1 VAPSRPHELKV
12 ISSHHKETT
21 MSRIIRTTLQCL
33 SLALACAASAHA
45 APQGDGAALLDF
57 KSCAKPQYPHADVQ
71 AAHEGKVTLGFLV
84 NENGKVKD
92 SKVIK
97 SSGFTTLDEAA
108 RAALAQCSF
117 QPAVKKGKAVQE
129 WTKVLYVWELK

>member
-1 VAPSRPHELKV
+1 
-12 ISSHHKETT
+12 

-33 SLALACAASAHA
+33 SLALACTPSAHA
-45 APQGDGAALLDF
+45 APQGSSSARLDF
-57 KSCAKPQYPHADVQ
+57 DSCAKPQYPAEDVQ
-71 AAHEGKVTLGFLV
+71 ASHEGKVTLGFLV

-108 RAALAQCSF
+108 RSALAQCSF
-117 QPAVKKGKAVQE
+117 QPAVKKGKAVQD
-129 WTKVLYVWELK
+129 WTKVQYVWELK

>member
-1 VAPSRPHELKV
+1 
-12 ISSHHKETT
+12 

-45 APQGDGAALLDF
+45 APQGTRTALLDF
-57 KSCAKPQYPHADVQ
+57 HSCAKPQYPAADVQ
-71 AAHEGKVTLGFLV
+71 ASHEGKVKLGFLV
-84 NENGKVKD
+84 DENGKVKD
-92 SKVIK
+92 SKVIS

-108 RAALAQCSF
+108 RSALAQCSF
-117 QPAVKKGKAVQE
+117 QPALKKGKAVQE

>member
-1 VAPSRPHELKV
+1 
-12 ISSHHKETT
+12 

-33 SLALACAASAHA
+33 SLTLACAASAHA
-45 APQGDGAALLDF
+45 ATQGNHTAQLDF
-57 KSCAKPQYPHADVQ
+57 DSCAKPQYPAADVQ
-71 AAHEGKVTLGFLV
+71 ASHEGKVTLGFLV
-84 NENGKVKD
+84 NANGKVKD

-108 RAALAQCSF
+108 RSALAQCSF

-129 WTKVLYVWELK
+129 WAKVQYVWELK

>member
-1 VAPSRPHELKV
+1 
-12 ISSHHKETT
+12 

-33 SLALACAASAHA
+33 SLALACTASAHA
-45 APQGDGAALLDF
+45 APQGSSSARLDF
-57 KSCAKPQYPHADVQ
+57 DSCAKPQYPHADVQ

-97 SSGFTTLDEAA
+97 SSGFATLDDAA
-108 RAALAQCSF
+108 RSALAQCSF
-117 QPAVKKGKAVQE
+117 KPAVKKGKAVQE
-129 WTKVLYVWELK
+129 WTKVQYVWELK